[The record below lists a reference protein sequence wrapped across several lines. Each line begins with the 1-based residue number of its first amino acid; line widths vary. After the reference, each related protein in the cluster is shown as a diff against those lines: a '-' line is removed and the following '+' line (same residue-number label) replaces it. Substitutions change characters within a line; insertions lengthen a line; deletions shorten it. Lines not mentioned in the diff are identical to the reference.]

1 MIVALFWIPLV
12 LILAAAIVAFL
23 SVRLSSL
30 RITREGVEIRNAWQV
45 PKLIP
50 LARVVRFE
58 ETERVGAF
66 GFVRPNTGVLVL
78 DDGSRL

>member
-1 MIVALFWIPLV
+1 
-12 LILAAAIVAFL
+12 
-23 SVRLSSL
+23 
-30 RITREGVEIRNAWQV
+30 EIRNAWQV

-78 DDGSRL
+78 DDGSRLPVRSLADPDAGIGVDALNARVDSLRAG